1 MTTNGIANGDG
12 IGDLLIPDEIVTFP
26 HFGTHVIHEGQDPDQ
41 WRSRSVVPQI
51 SLSTTFKQSAP
62 GVLSEDGFEYT
73 RGGNP
78 TRRCLEECIAK
89 IDGGNFSFVFSSGL
103 AGTTALTQLLRAGDH
118 IVCSDDVYGGTN
130 RFFSRIASNFNIE
143 ISLVDA
149 REPSNV
155 KQAMRPNTKMVWM
168 ETPSN
173 PLMKIIDI
181 QAVGEVVHSQE
192 NVIYV
197 IDNTFASSFFQR
209 PLDLGADI
217 VFHSCTKYMNGHS
230 DVLMGAVSMRDAAL
244 AERVRFIQFAAGA
257 VPSPFDC
264 FLANRGA
271 KTLHLRMERHY
282 KNGIKVATFLENHP
296 DVLKVIHPG
305 LKSHPQHELAMKQ
318 MKGFSG
324 MIAFYIKGGLE
335 QSSKFLSALK
345 VFTLA
350 ESLGGFESLAELPA
364 IMTHASVPKDQREVL
379 GIGDNLV
386 RLSVGCEDAEDL
398 IADCAQAL
406 KIACSNA

>member
-1 MTTNGIANGDG
+1 MNGTAKMRGMGDFE
-12 IGDLLIPDEIVTFP
+12 LPEEVTTFP
-26 HFGTHVIHEGQDPDQ
+26 HFGTQVIHEGQDPDM

-51 SLSTTFKQSAP
+51 SLATTFKQSAP

-78 TRRCLEECIAK
+78 TRKCLEECIAK
-89 IDGGNFSFVFSSGL
+89 IDGGNHSFVFSSGL

-149 REPSNV
+149 REPENV
-155 KQAMRPNTKMVWM
+155 RQAMRPNTKMVWM

-181 QAVGEVVHSQE
+181 QAVGEVAHSQE

-209 PLDLGADI
+209 PLDLGADV

-230 DVLMGAVSMRDAAL
+230 DVLMGAVTMKDAAL
-244 AERVRFIQFAAGA
+244 AERVKFIQFAAGA

-271 KTLHLRMERHY
+271 KTLHLRMERHF
-282 KNGIKVATFLENHP
+282 KNGIKVASFLENHA

-324 MIAFYIKGGLE
+324 MIAFYIRGGLE
-335 QSSKFLSALK
+335 QASKFLSALK

-350 ESLGGFESLAELPA
+350 ESLGGFESLAEHPA

-379 GIGDNLV
+379 GIGDNLI

-398 IADCAQAL
+398 INDCAQAL
-406 KIACSNA
+406 KIACA